1 MRKAGRKSGFS
12 FFIVFF
18 PQIVADTSIHSSFI
32 IYHSV
37 SVGPCVYYYSGF
49 FWHSIKL
56 YLCLFNNLLI
66 VIMNLYNL
74 IIQDKE
80 QVNLNEVF
88 LNANNKEQLTQLIKE
103 HTYVKELQEYGLPVN
118 HKILLEGSSGC
129 GKTMTAKAI
138 ANALGKNIIIL
149 NLSNIVSSRI
159 GETSQNIKMI
169 FDKAARERSVLFLD
183 ELDQIGKARGS
194 DDKDVGEMRRLVNTL
209 IQLIDYYPENALLIC
224 ATNHPEIIDTA
235 LLRRFQLK
243 INYEMPSAEILD
255 TYYDQLLAQF
265 TEEMRIV
272 ERKYSISFAEAK
284 DYALTAVKAALIKKL
299 EAKETLAS

>member
-1 MRKAGRKSGFS
+1 
-12 FFIVFF
+12 
-18 PQIVADTSIHSSFI
+18 
-32 IYHSV
+32 
-37 SVGPCVYYYSGF
+37 
-49 FWHSIKL
+49 
-56 YLCLFNNLLI
+56 
-66 VIMNLYNL
+66 MNLYNL

-80 QVNLNEVF
+80 QVSLNDVF
-88 LNANNKEQLTQLIKE
+88 LNTNSRNQLVQLIKE
-103 HTYVKELQEYGLPVN
+103 HTYSKELQEYGLPVN
-118 HKILLEGSSGC
+118 HKILLQGSSGC

-149 NLSNIVSSRI
+149 NLSNIISSRI

-209 IQLIDYYPENALLIC
+209 LQLIDYYPENALLLC

-235 LLRRFQLK
+235 LLRRFQLR
-243 INYEMPSAEILD
+243 IHYEMPSAEFLD
-255 TYYDQLLAQF
+255 TFYDNLLIQF
-265 TEEMRIV
+265 PEDMRKI

-284 DYALTAVKAALIKKL
+284 DHALTAVKTALIQKL
-299 EAKETLAS
+299 ETQETFRS

>member
-1 MRKAGRKSGFS
+1 MS
-12 FFIVFF
+12 
-18 PQIVADTSIHSSFI
+18 
-32 IYHSV
+32 
-37 SVGPCVYYYSGF
+37 
-49 FWHSIKL
+49 
-56 YLCLFNNLLI
+56 
-66 VIMNLYNL
+66 LYNL

-88 LNANNKEQLTQLIKE
+88 LDKNNKEHLVQLIKE
-103 HTYVKELQEYGLPVN
+103 HNYIKELQEYGLPVN
-118 HKILLEGSSGC
+118 NKILLQGSSGC

-138 ANALGKNIIIL
+138 ANALGKNIMIL

-209 IQLIDYYPENALLIC
+209 IQLIDYYPEHSLLLC

-243 INYEMPSAEILD
+243 INYEMPSAEVLD
-255 TYYDQLLAQF
+255 VFYDQLLTQF
-265 TEEMRIV
+265 PEEMRTV

-284 DYALTAVKAALIKKL
+284 DYALTVVKAALIKKL
-299 EAKETLAS
+299 EAKIVEN

>member
-1 MRKAGRKSGFS
+1 
-12 FFIVFF
+12 
-18 PQIVADTSIHSSFI
+18 
-32 IYHSV
+32 
-37 SVGPCVYYYSGF
+37 
-49 FWHSIKL
+49 
-56 YLCLFNNLLI
+56 
-66 VIMNLYNL
+66 MNLYNL

-88 LNANNKEQLTQLIKE
+88 LNKSNRDQLIQLIKE
-103 HTYVKELQEYGLPVN
+103 HTYSKELQEYGLPVN
-118 HKILLEGSSGC
+118 NKILLEGSSGC

-209 IQLIDYYPENALLIC
+209 IQLIDYYPENALLLC
-224 ATNHPEIIDTA
+224 ATNHSEIIDTA

-243 INYEMPSAEILD
+243 IKYDMPSAEFLD
-255 TYYDQLLAQF
+255 TFYDQLLDQF
-265 TEEMRIV
+265 PEDLKNI
-272 ERKYSISFAEAK
+272 ERKYAISFAEAK
-284 DYALTAVKAALIKKL
+284 DHALTSVKAGLIKKL
-299 EAKETLAS
+299 EAKEITQS

>member
-1 MRKAGRKSGFS
+1 
-12 FFIVFF
+12 
-18 PQIVADTSIHSSFI
+18 
-32 IYHSV
+32 
-37 SVGPCVYYYSGF
+37 
-49 FWHSIKL
+49 
-56 YLCLFNNLLI
+56 
-66 VIMNLYNL
+66 MNLYNL

-88 LNANNKEQLTQLIKE
+88 LNANNREQLVQLIKE
-103 HTYVKELQEYGLPVN
+103 HAYVKELQEYGLPVN

-209 IQLIDYYPENALLIC
+209 IQLIDYYPENTLLIC

-255 TYYDQLLAQF
+255 AYYNQLLAQF
-265 TEEMRIV
+265 PEDLRTI
-272 ERKYSISFAEAK
+272 ERKYAISFAEAK
-284 DYALTAVKAALIKKL
+284 DHALTAVKAALIKKL
-299 EAKETLAS
+299 EAKEIIPS